1 MPELQADRG
10 RKINGL
16 LYKKNIV
23 KQEAFALP
31 LHGLNRMSKILIK
44 NIKKLVQ
51 VREAGITKIC
61 GADMDVL
68 PCVDNAWL
76 AIDNGVIADYGE
88 MKNFPGIEDWKG
100 LVIIDAAD
108 KMVFPCWVDS
118 HTHIVYACSREQEFA
133 DRIKGLT
140 YEEIA
145 KRGGGI
151 LNSAK
156 KLAEANEEE
165 LIAQALPR
173 FKEIIL
179 QGTGAV
185 EIKSGYGLSLESEL
199 KMLRVIKKLKELTPL
214 TIKATFLGAHAF
226 PAAYKENK
234 RGYIDLVI
242 KEMIPAVAAEKLA
255 DFIDVFC
262 EENYFSFEETVEIL
276 EAGKKYGLIPKV
288 HAEQLS
294 HHGGVEA
301 GVKCG
306 AISVDHLE
314 YVNESDIK
322 LLKDSATMP
331 TILPGAAYFLSLPNP
346 PARKMIDAGLPLA
359 IASDY
364 NPGSSPCGNMNLM
377 QSIACIQYKLTPNE
391 TINASTIN
399 TAYAMQVGK
408 ELGSITIGKRAN
420 VFITKEIP
428 SIEFMPYSFGSNL
441 IDTVILN
448 GLVYQK

>member
-1 MPELQADRG
+1 
-10 RKINGL
+10 
-16 LYKKNIV
+16 
-23 KQEAFALP
+23 
-31 LHGLNRMSKILIK
+31 MSKILIK

-51 VREAGITKIC
+51 VRPDNVLSVA

-68 PCVDNAWL
+68 PCLENAWL
-76 AIDNGVIADYGE
+76 ALDNGLVADYGE
-88 MKNFPGIEDWKG
+88 MENFPGIADWHG
-100 LVIIDAAD
+100 LQVIDASG

-118 HTHIVYACSREQEFA
+118 HTHIVYAGSREQEFA

-151 LNSAK
+151 LNSAQ
-156 KLAEANEEE
+156 KLAGASEEE
-165 LIAQALPR
+165 LVQQALPR
-173 FKEIIL
+173 LKEIIL

-199 KMLRVIKKLKELTPL
+199 KMLRVIKKLKELSPL

-226 PAAYKENK
+226 PAKYKEDK
-234 RGYIDLVI
+234 RGYIDLVV
-242 KEMIPAVAAEKLA
+242 KEMIPAVAQEKLA

-262 EENYFSFEETVEIL
+262 EVNYFSFDETVEIL
-276 EAGKKYGLIPKV
+276 EAGKKYGLTPKV

-301 GVKCG
+301 GVHCE

-314 YVNESDIK
+314 YVNEDDIQ
-322 LLKDSATMP
+322 LLKDSVTMP

-346 PARKMIDAGLPLA
+346 PARKMIDGGLPLA
-359 IASDY
+359 IASDF
-364 NPGSSPCGNMNLM
+364 NPGSSPSGNMNLM
-377 QSIACIQYKLTPNE
+377 QSIACIQYKMTPNE
-391 TINASTIN
+391 VINASTIN
-399 TAYAMQVGK
+399 TAYAMQVGN
-408 ELGSITIGKRAN
+408 EVGSITIGKKAN

-441 IDTVILN
+441 IETVILN
-448 GLVYQK
+448 GLVYQP